1 MQHVSDHFS
10 YSQNMTWLRAQG
22 YPLLKGVTA
31 FWLSQLQQDAY
42 THDGMLVFNLCNSP
56 EHGPTTFACTHYQQL
71 LHQLFATIL
80 SLGLLASD
88 STAFLTNVSATLAA
102 LDKGLHISS
111 WGGVREW
118 KLQPAKA
125 TTSKTTRT
133 GTCRTCGTSTRA
145 YRSRRSRPRP
155 RSSAAS
161 PTQPSSAVVTNL
173 WSRGPGNGPD
183 ANAGW
188 EKVWRVAY
196 WGVMFVNKEGKVSK
210 RFNSNSGVV

>member
-10 YSQNMTWLRAQG
+10 YSQNVTWLRAQG

-42 THDGMLVFNLCNSP
+42 THDGMLVFNPCNSP

-88 STAFLTNVSATLAA
+88 SAASLTNVSATLAA

-111 WGGVREW
+111 WGGVQEW

-145 YRSRRSRPRP
+145 YRSRRPRPRP
-155 RSSAAS
+155 RPRQRNHPARRRDR
-161 PTQPSSAVVTNL
+161 AVEPRAWQRTGCE
-173 WSRGPGNGPD
+173 R
-183 ANAGW
+183 
-188 EKVWRVAY
+188 RVGE
-196 WGVMFVNKEGKVSK
+196 GVA
-210 RFNSNSGVV
+210 SGVLGSQVCE